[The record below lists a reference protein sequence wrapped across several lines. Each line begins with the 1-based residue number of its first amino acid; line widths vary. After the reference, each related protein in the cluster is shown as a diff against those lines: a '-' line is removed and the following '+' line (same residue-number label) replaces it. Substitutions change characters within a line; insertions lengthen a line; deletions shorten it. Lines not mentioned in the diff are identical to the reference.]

1 MCTELT
7 SCAYTVVIVVRYLI
21 IAHCMCTHVFAILSM
36 LCDSSLN
43 PLQIGV
49 RSQIRIAQMDLP
61 LPEITKEDF
70 LRVWTQFELVTTAK
84 DWNAAKRAMVL
95 PTFLRGKLVNISI
108 ELSDETR
115 DDLVEVKGTHE

>member
-1 MCTELT
+1 
-7 SCAYTVVIVVRYLI
+7 
-21 IAHCMCTHVFAILSM
+21 
-36 LCDSSLN
+36 
-43 PLQIGV
+43 
-49 RSQIRIAQMDLP
+49 MDLP

-108 ELSDETR
+108 ELSEETR